1 MRRSTVFWGLLAL
14 SFGLSSCAAV
24 EVHMP
29 EPSEGA
35 VIFNQNCASCH
46 GVNADIATRDLAVKA
61 PDLTRITKRHAG
73 TFPRAVVLSQIDGY
87 GRGRVGAEQMPEFGA
102 LLEGDLVP
110 IKVDGVFT
118 PTPRP
123 LAALLTYLESI
134 QS

>member
-1 MRRSTVFWGLLAL
+1 MRTATVFWGLLAL

-24 EVHMP
+24 DVHMP
-29 EPSEGA
+29 KPSEGA
-35 VIFNQNCASCH
+35 ALFNQNCAACH
-46 GVNADIATRDLAVKA
+46 GTDADLASSDLATRA
-61 PDLTRITKRHAG
+61 PDLTRITQRHAG
-73 TFPRAVVLSQIDGY
+73 TFPRAIVLSQIDGY

-110 IKVDGVFT
+110 IEVDGVFT